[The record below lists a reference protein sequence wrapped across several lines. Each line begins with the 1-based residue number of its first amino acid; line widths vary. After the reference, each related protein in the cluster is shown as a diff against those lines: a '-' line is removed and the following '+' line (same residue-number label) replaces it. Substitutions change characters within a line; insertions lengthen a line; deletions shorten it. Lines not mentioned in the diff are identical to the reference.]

1 MRVKV
6 YTTGKNSGQK
16 LEFALDCTFE
26 SKPPI
31 SESGIQVFLNP
42 EKQFQAFIGIGGA
55 FTDSSAENFAQLPES
70 LQNEFIHAYF
80 DKDSGNA
87 YRLGRIPIHSCD
99 FSSASHTYIEEGDKH
114 LNTFSVEKDQKFR
127 IPLILRAIK
136 AAGGSITNIASPW
149 SAPAFMKSNNSMLEG
164 GVLLPDYY
172 EAWALYYARFIQAYE
187 AEGIPIWGLTIQ
199 NEPAAVQRWES
210 MVYTAEQER
219 DFLKNHLGPT
229 LLGEGLGEKKIIV
242 WDHNRDLSTH
252 WANTIFGDTEASK
265 YAWGIGFHWYETWA
279 GGDSMQSNLAAIK
292 ESFPEK
298 HLIFTEGC
306 QEGFASDQLYNWD
319 HAERYGEAMIRDF
332 NVGTVGWCDWNL
344 LLDHRGGPNHVGNFC
359 FSPIHADLENGTL
372 IYTPSYYYI
381 GHFSRFIPPGARRI
395 NATSN
400 RSFIL
405 TTAFLDPEG
414 ESLTCVVMNK
424 SDSKYSYQLLLN
436 GKSLSLKIPARSI
449 QTIVHSLV
457 A

>member
-1 MRVKV
+1 MTTKV
-6 YTTGKNSGQK
+6 YTTAKNSGQK
-16 LEFALDCTFE
+16 LELTKNLAFE
-26 SKPPI
+26 TKHAS
-31 SESGIQVFLNP
+31 SESGIEVFLNP
-42 EKQFQAFIGIGGA
+42 QKQFQEFIGIGGA
-55 FTDSSAENFAQLPES
+55 FTDSSAENFADLPEA
-70 LQNEFIHAYF
+70 LREELMEAYF
-80 DKDSGNA
+80 DQALGNG

-99 FSSASHTYIEEGDKH
+99 FSSASHTYIEEGDKD
-114 LNTFSVEKDQKFR
+114 LESFSIEPDYKYR
-127 IPLILRAIK
+127 IPFIERAIK
-136 AAGGSITNIASPW
+136 AAGGFIRTIASPW
-149 SAPAFMKSNNSMLEG
+149 SAPAFMKSNNSMIKG

-172 EAWALYYARFIQAYE
+172 QAWAQYYVKFIQAYE

-199 NEPAAVQRWES
+199 NEPAAVQTWES

-229 LLGEGLGEKKIIV
+229 LHEHGLGDRKIIV

-252 WANTIFGDTEASK
+252 WANTIFSDTEAAK

-292 ESFPEK
+292 ESFPDK

-306 QEGFASDQLYNWD
+306 QEGFSRDQLHNWE

-359 FSPIHADLENGTL
+359 FSPIHADLERGTL

-381 GHFSRFIPPGARRI
+381 GHFSRFIPLGSRRI

-405 TTAFLDPEG
+405 TTAFLAPDG
-414 ESLTCVVMNK
+414 ESVTCVVMNTQ
-424 SDSKYSYQLLLN
+424 DTKYEYQLSLN
-436 GKSLSLKIPARSI
+436 GKSLTLELPARSI
-449 QTIVHSLV
+449 QTIIYSSFE
-457 A
+457 